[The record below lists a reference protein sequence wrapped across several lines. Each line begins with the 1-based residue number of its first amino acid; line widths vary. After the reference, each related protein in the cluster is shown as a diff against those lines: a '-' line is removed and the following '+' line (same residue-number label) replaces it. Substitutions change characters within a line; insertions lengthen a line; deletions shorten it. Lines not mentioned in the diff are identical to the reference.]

1 MAGAADFDDACL
13 QSSAKVT
20 DLIQTID
27 LIQEVTAAVQK
38 LESELVLVRLSI
50 AASSA
55 ALHTVNDKVNE
66 LRQRVGD
73 REARLSKRFDD
84 SSPHVDTF

>member
-1 MAGAADFDDACL
+1 MAGATDFDDAFL
-13 QSSAKVT
+13 QSSAKNT

-27 LIQEVTAAVQK
+27 LIHEVNAFVQK

-66 LRQRVGD
+66 LRQRVED
-73 REARLSKRFDD
+73 MEARLSKRFDD
-84 SSPHVDTF
+84 SSPNVDTF